1 MPDLIKNFFKTKTSA
16 LTLNKCKNLL
26 IVFLVLFACSQFILI
41 TPSEVSAES
50 EIDKLRNE
58 IDTRSN
64 RLAEIEAE
72 IAQFEAELKKV
83 GAEKKT
89 LQSAINQ
96 LELERKKVN
105 SEISKTENLI
115 TSTDLEINKLILE
128 ISKTEK
134 DIEGTEAAIGS
145 IIRAEYRAE
154 EDSLIEIL
162 LRHDKLSEFWSTFE
176 ARENVRDTMAG
187 KVSELDTFRSILVE
201 KREENESKRN
211 RLSSLKNQYS
221 SQNQVLE
228 NNRNEQAELLAVTKN
243 EERNYQQL
251 LASKEEARDQIERE
265 MRDFESKLQFILDPN
280 TIPAPGTAVFEWPL
294 ANVIITQLFGGTEFA
309 ARNSSVYGG
318 RAYHPGIDMGAP
330 RGTAI
335 MAPLTG
341 VVRATG
347 NTDAVPGCYSWGM
360 WTLIDHANGLST
372 LYAHQ
377 SSIAVTAGQKVT
389 TGQVIGYV
397 GNTGYS
403 TGP

>member
-1 MPDLIKNFFKTKTSA
+1 M
-16 LTLNKCKNLL
+16 
-26 IVFLVLFACSQFILI
+26 
-41 TPSEVSAES
+41 
-50 EIDKLRNE
+50 
-58 IDTRSN
+58 
-64 RLAEIEAE
+64 
-72 IAQFEAELKKV
+72 
-83 GAEKKT
+83 
-89 LQSAINQ
+89 
-96 LELERKKVN
+96 
-105 SEISKTENLI
+105 I

-330 RGTAI
+330 R
-335 MAPLTG
+335 APL
-341 VVRATG
+341 
-347 NTDAVPGCYSWGM
+347 SW
-360 WTLIDHANGLST
+360 LHSP
-372 LYAHQ
+372 
-377 SSIAVTAGQKVT
+377 V
-389 TGQVIGYV
+389 
-397 GNTGYS
+397 
-403 TGP
+403 